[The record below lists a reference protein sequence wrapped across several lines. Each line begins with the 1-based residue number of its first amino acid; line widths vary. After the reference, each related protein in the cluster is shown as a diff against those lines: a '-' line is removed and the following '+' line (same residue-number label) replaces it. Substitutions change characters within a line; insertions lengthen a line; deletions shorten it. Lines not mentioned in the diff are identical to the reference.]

1 MLNIELLFR
10 ILQKQKL
17 KIMKQKDF
25 LILQII
31 NKTKLDARSL
41 YFYVK
46 ELNELS
52 IQKLLNIK
60 NQLSHES

>member
-1 MLNIELLFR
+1 MLKIELLFR

-31 NKTKLDARSL
+31 NMTKLDARSL
-41 YFYVK
+41 YFYSK

>member
-1 MLNIELLFR
+1 MN
-10 ILQKQKL
+10 
-17 KIMKQKDF
+17 QKDF

-41 YFYVK
+41 YFYAK

-52 IQKLLNIK
+52 LEELFNIK
-60 NQLSHES
+60 KELRNE

>member
-1 MLNIELLFR
+1 
-10 ILQKQKL
+10 
-17 KIMKQKDF
+17 MKQKDF

-31 NKTKLDARSL
+31 NMTKLDARSL
-41 YFYVK
+41 YFYAK

>member
-31 NKTKLDARSL
+31 NMTKLDARSL
-41 YFYVK
+41 YFYAK
-46 ELNELS
+46 ELNQLS
-52 IQKLLNIK
+52 IEKLFNIK
-60 NQLSHES
+60 NQLTHES

>member
-1 MLNIELLFR
+1 MLKIELLFR

-31 NKTKLDARSL
+31 NMTKLDARSL
-41 YFYVK
+41 YFYAK

>member
-1 MLNIELLFR
+1 
-10 ILQKQKL
+10 
-17 KIMKQKDF
+17 MKQKDF

-31 NKTKLDARSL
+31 NMTKLDARSL
-41 YFYVK
+41 YFYSE

-60 NQLSHES
+60 NQLQNES

>member
-1 MLNIELLFR
+1 MSNIELLFR

-31 NKTKLDARSL
+31 NLTRLDARSL
-41 YFYVK
+41 YFYAK

-60 NQLSHES
+60 NQIKNES

>member
-1 MLNIELLFR
+1 MSNIELLFR

-31 NKTKLDARSL
+31 NMTKLDARSL
-41 YFYVK
+41 YFYAK
-46 ELNELS
+46 ELNQLS
-52 IQKLLNIK
+52 IQKLFNIK
-60 NQLSHES
+60 NQLTHES

>member
-1 MLNIELLFR
+1 MLKIELLFR

>member
-1 MLNIELLFR
+1 
-10 ILQKQKL
+10 
-17 KIMKQKDF
+17 MKQKDF

-41 YFYVK
+41 YFYAQ

-52 IQKLLNIK
+52 IEKLINIK

>member
-1 MLNIELLFR
+1 
-10 ILQKQKL
+10 
-17 KIMKQKDF
+17 MKQKDF

-31 NKTKLDARSL
+31 NMTKLDARSL
-41 YFYVK
+41 YFYAQ

-52 IQKLLNIK
+52 IEKLINIK

>member
-1 MLNIELLFR
+1 MLKIELLFR

-31 NKTKLDARSL
+31 NMTKLDARSL
-41 YFYVK
+41 YFYAK

-52 IQKLLNIK
+52 FQKLLIIK
-60 NQLSHES
+60 NQLTNEF

>member
-1 MLNIELLFR
+1 MSKIKILFR

-31 NKTKLDARSL
+31 NMTKLDARSL
-41 YFYVK
+41 YFYAK
-46 ELNELS
+46 ELNQLS
-52 IQKLLNIK
+52 IQKLFNIK
-60 NQLSHES
+60 NQLTHES

>member
-1 MLNIELLFR
+1 MSKIELLFR

-31 NKTKLDARSL
+31 NQTKLDARSL
-41 YFYVK
+41 YFYAK

>member
-1 MLNIELLFR
+1 
-10 ILQKQKL
+10 
-17 KIMKQKDF
+17 MKRKHF

-31 NKTKLDARSL
+31 NMTKLDARSL
-41 YFYVK
+41 YFYAQ

-60 NQLSHES
+60 NQLQNES

>member
-31 NKTKLDARSL
+31 NMTKLDARSL
-41 YFYVK
+41 YFYAK
-46 ELNELS
+46 ELNQLS
-52 IQKLLNIK
+52 IQKLFNIK
-60 NQLSHES
+60 NQLTHES

>member
-1 MLNIELLFR
+1 
-10 ILQKQKL
+10 
-17 KIMKQKDF
+17 MKQKDF

-31 NKTKLDARSL
+31 NLTRLDARSL
-41 YFYVK
+41 YFYAK

-60 NQLSHES
+60 NQIKNES

>member
-31 NKTKLDARSL
+31 NMTKLDARSL
-41 YFYVK
+41 YFYAK